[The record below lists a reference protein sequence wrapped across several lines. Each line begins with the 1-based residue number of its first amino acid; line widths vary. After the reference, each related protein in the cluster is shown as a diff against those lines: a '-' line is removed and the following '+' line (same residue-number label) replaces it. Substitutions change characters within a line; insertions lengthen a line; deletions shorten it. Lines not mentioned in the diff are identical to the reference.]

1 MLDLVFPDVCTFC
14 ESVGSQENICSNC
27 LDRIGCI
34 RERSICL
41 KCGVPFG
48 YMAKAAAIQG
58 QGSIDEA
65 DASHDGDVYPK
76 ADSSS
81 VYLSSI
87 PEHLCG
93 RCIMDEFYFE
103 RARSIA
109 FYDGLLKDILHRF
122 KYEGKLSLGRILSS
136 VLIQNFPADLDMPDM
151 VIPVPLYIDRLRKRE
166 YNQSV
171 ILGEK
176 LAKYLRTS
184 FDPFVLRRVRDTK
197 PQFEIRGDADK
208 RRNVKGAFAIEKG
221 DRIKGSSVLLV
232 DDIFTSGSTINECS
246 KVLLHSG
253 ASCVQVVTLARAV

>member
-14 ESVGSQENICSNC
+14 ESVGSQENICGNC
-27 LDRIGCI
+27 LDKIGYI
-34 RERSICL
+34 RDRYICL
-41 KCGVPFG
+41 GCGVPFG

-58 QGSIDEA
+58 QDSIDEA
-65 DASHDGDVYPK
+65 DVTHDWDVYPK
-76 ADSSS
+76 ADSPRMD
-81 VYLSSI
+81 LSSI

-109 FYDGLLKDILHRF
+109 FYDGLLKDILHKF

-136 VLIQNFPADLDMPDM
+136 VLIQNLPADLDMPDI
-151 VIPVPLYIDRLRKRE
+151 VIPVPLHIDRLRKRE

-176 LAKYLRTS
+176 LAKYLSTS

-208 RRNVKGAFAIEKG
+208 RRNVKGAFAVEKG
-221 DRIKGSSVLLV
+221 DRIKGRSVLLV

-246 KVLLHSG
+246 RVLLKTG
-253 ASCVQVVTLARAV
+253 VASVQVLTLARAV